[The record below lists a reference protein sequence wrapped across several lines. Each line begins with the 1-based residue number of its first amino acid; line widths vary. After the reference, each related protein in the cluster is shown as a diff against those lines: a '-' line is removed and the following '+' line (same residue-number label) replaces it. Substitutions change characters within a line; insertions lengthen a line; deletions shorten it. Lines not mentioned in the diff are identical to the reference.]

1 MLKRFVDFEKRLC
14 SHVGACRDIQTK
26 VTFFNNVLFEMFF
39 SKLLQIKKLY
49 TWSKNN
55 NQNQFLVLLGIS

>member
-1 MLKRFVDFEKRLC
+1 MWELAGIYKQKLHFL
-14 SHVGACRDIQTK
+14 
-26 VTFFNNVLFEMFF
+26 NNVLFEMFL

-55 NQNQFLVLLGIS
+55 NQNQFLVLLGIP